1 MLKARSTLAFVLGLL
16 AIAACGG
23 GNETSPPPSTATAA
37 QNGAAPQTP
46 AADSATKDVKEVKA
60 SSLAVPPY
68 VRTAVDAAD
77 RTPEDKA
84 LDGGRKPDLVLSFL
98 GIKPGMKVADLAA
111 GGGYTTELLV
121 RTVGPQGK
129 VYGQNSQEMLDRF
142 LQKPWSA
149 RTARPVNAQLV
160 GVARAF
166 DDPLPEDA
174 KDLDAVVM
182 VLFYHD
188 LYWVGTDRAKMNAA
202 IMKSLKPGGIFGIV
216 DHSGRTGT
224 GSTEVKSLHRI
235 EEKEVVADVTKAGFK
250 LVESTDA
257 LREPDDKRDWNASP
271 MQAGEKRGH
280 SDRFVLKF
288 QKP

>member
-1 MLKARSTLAFVLGLL
+1 MLKARSITLAFVLGSLV
-16 AIAACGG
+16 ACGG
-23 GNETSPPPSTATAA
+23 GNDASPPPNTASAATQNAA
-37 QNGAAPQTP
+37 QTAPTP
-46 AADSATKDVKEVKA
+46 DPALKDVKEVKTA
-60 SSLAVPPY
+60 SIVVPPF
-68 VRTAVDAAD
+68 VRAAVDAAD
-77 RTPEDKA
+77 RTPEDRA

-98 GIKPGMKVADLAA
+98 GIKPGMRVADLAA

-129 VYGQNSQEMLDRF
+129 VYGQNSQDLLDRF
-142 LQKPWSA
+142 LQKPWAA
-149 RTARPVNAQLV
+149 RTARPVNAQV
-160 GVARAF
+160 VSVARAF

-202 IMKSLKPGGIFGIV
+202 IMKALKPGGIFGIV
-216 DHSGRTGT
+216 DHSGRAGT
-224 GSTEVKSLHRI
+224 GSTEVKTLHRI